1 MQDIITIRKF
11 IENTETEYAKFS
23 KVAQEGFD
31 YYSNKDKIKET
42 GAAAVDE
49 LNGYLQQIGA
59 NPLHCADNRI
69 SMNRHRLVV
78 DQKIGYLFSEP
89 PQIDVPADDTKKEDN
104 KKAKTVKNPV
114 LKQVQDTMGT
124 QWPKVIRQL
133 GLDAS
138 NTGKG
143 WMEYWSGKDDTGKIV
158 FDYWYINPLTIRPIY
173 DRSTA
178 KKKLKYLIRAYAYQD
193 DTGADVTRYEFWDDK
208 EVAFLVRPAIKTEES
223 LPSIDFETLPNGNYN
238 IQPHTYGRIPFIEF
252 QNNAHADNDLIMY
265 KDIIDALDKLVSGFA
280 NDIDDIQEIV
290 WVLKNYDGEREV
302 FAYNADGTFKTDSN
316 GDPIKRPVDPV
327 QMMKLKKYIYA
338 NGDGGLD
345 AIRNEIPYEAR
356 KAFRDILNEEFWIA
370 AQAVNP
376 NPPTAGNQSGVYISF
391 LYGLLEHKAGLMETE
406 FKPSIDEFLKA
417 ILHYLGADESTQF
430 NQTWKRT
437 RPQNDTEISA
447 IIAQTPDTVM
457 SDETKTKVHPL
468 VDDWQ
473 AERAQID
480 KEQQEKIKNTMDS
493 LPARASDGSGQN
505 EPPANGQQPNSNDGG
520 GQSNA

>member
-1 MQDIITIRKF
+1 MQDLTVIRKY
-11 IENTETEYAKFS
+11 ISNTELEYSKF
-23 KVAQEGFD
+23 ATMALEGFN
-31 YYSNKDKIKET
+31 YYNNFDKIKTT

-49 LNGYLQQIGA
+49 VNGYLEKIGA

-69 SMNRHRLVV
+69 SLNRHRLVV

-89 PQIDVPADDTKKEDN
+89 PQIDVPSDDTGTGN
-104 KKAKTVKNPV
+104 NAT

-143 WMEYWSGKDDTGKIV
+143 WLEYWSGKDDTGKNI

-178 KKKLKYLIRAYAYQD
+178 KKKLQYLIRAYAFLD
-193 DTGADVTRYEFWDDK
+193 DGGNPVTRYEFWDEK
-208 EVAFLVRPAIKTEES
+208 EVAYLLKPEATAECRNPVIY
-223 LPSIDFETLPNGNYN
+223 FELLPNGTYN

-327 QMMKLKKYIYA
+327 QMMKLKKFIYA
-338 NGDGGLD
+338 SGDGGID
-345 AIRNEIPYEAR
+345 ALRNEIPYEAR

-370 AQAVNP
+370 SQAVNP

-391 LYGLLEHKAGLMETE
+391 LYGLLEHKSGLMETE
-406 FKPSIDEFLKA
+406 FRPSIDEFLKA
-417 ILHYLGADESTQF
+417 ILHYLGADETTQF

-437 RPQNDTEISA
+437 RPQNDTEIST

-473 AERAQID
+473 AERKQIEN
-480 KEQQEKIKNTMDS
+480 EQQERQQNYLDS
-493 LPARASDGSGQN
+493 VTPRAPDGSMQN
-505 EPPANGQQPNSNDGG
+505 EPPANGQHPNSNDGG
-520 GQSNA
+520 GA